1 MIGSVGPDDEDQA
14 EEVQGPASRGHVTI
28 PRCRRCLLPGEEC
41 MCASLRLGPALTRV
55 VAVGP
60 VAEFKK
66 PTNTGRLLPLLLEGA
81 ELRPRGQIG
90 APLDLGGLALPGR
103 RLLLLDPTAPTL
115 LARDPLPA
123 TLIVADGSWR
133 QARRLM
139 NRCRGLDV
147 ALRVRLPEGAPTRYR
162 LRSPRSRDKVSTL
175 EAVARALGVLEGPE
189 QEERLERVFDELV
202 TRTLRARANSLRTA

>member
-1 MIGSVGPDDEDQA
+1 MCAALQVGPA
-14 EEVQGPASRGHVTI
+14 R
-28 PRCRRCLLPGEEC
+28 
-41 MCASLRLGPALTRV
+41 TRV
-55 VAVGP
+55 IAVGP

-90 APLDLGGLALPGR
+90 APLDLTGLVVPGR

-115 LARDPLPA
+115 LASDPLPA
-123 TLIVADGSWR
+123 TLVVADGSWR

-162 LRSPRSRDKVSTL
+162 LRSPRSLDKVSTL

-202 TRTLRARANSLRTA
+202 TRTLRARANSLRTNA

>member
-1 MIGSVGPDDEDQA
+1 
-14 EEVQGPASRGHVTI
+14 
-28 PRCRRCLLPGEEC
+28 
-41 MCASLRLGPALTRV
+41 MCAALRLGPARTRV
-55 VAVGP
+55 IAVGP

-90 APLDLGGLALPGR
+90 APLDLAGLALPGR

-115 LARDPLPA
+115 LAPDPLPA

-147 ALRVRLPEGAPTRYR
+147 ALRVRLPVGAPTRYR
-162 LRSPRSRDKVSTL
+162 LRSPRSLDKVSTI

-202 TRTLRARANSLRTA
+202 TRTLRARANSLRTNA